1 MKIQEELQLKDLEAA
16 NDSSETEL
24 RSLERWDWDW
34 EDIRMAVFE
43 WEKDGSHGFLQQTD
57 FGFRGYIFSQNTFKW
72 VLGHK
77 FHLQV
82 AKYNFI

>member
-34 EDIRMAVFE
+34 EDIRMSVFE
-43 WEKDGSHGFLQQTD
+43 WEKDGTHGFLQQTD
-57 FGFRGYIFSQNTFKW
+57 LGFRGTYFLRTHSNGF
-72 VLGHK
+72 LGISSIYK
-77 FHLQV
+77 
-82 AKYNFI
+82 